1 MPELAAALTS
11 IEWGGAP
18 GSDWA
23 ICVLILAATLPF
35 RPWLPLRHGPLIHPW
50 LGSMVLLPLL
60 WCTDRLLPNGM
71 TMHVSSA
78 CLMTLMFGWPLAMWS
93 LVPVA
98 LASGWMGHGQL
109 PPRGEVVSH
118 LVWLGLLPGT
128 LGLIIGLAI
137 RRVLPNHVFVFIL
150 GRAFLG
156 SIAAVVMTGAL
167 SLAAGRK
174 PEVFGTL
181 EWMLG
186 YTLVAWGEGF
196 STGML
201 IAIFVAF
208 KPQWV
213 LTYSDA
219 RYLPG
224 RPERRP
230 TPQPPSSP
238 QDEDD

>member
-1 MPELAAALTS
+1 MPDLASAVAAIDLG
-11 IEWGGAP
+11 EAP
-18 GSDWA
+18 WLDWA
-23 ICVLILAATLPF
+23 LCGLILLATLPF

-71 TMHVSSA
+71 SMHVSSA

-93 LVPVA
+93 LVPAA
-98 LASGWMGHGQL
+98 LIAGWLGHGH
-109 PPRGEVVSH
+109 PPPLGEVASH
-118 LVWLGLLPGT
+118 LAWLGLVPGT
-128 LGLIIGLAI
+128 LGLLIGLAI
-137 RRVLPNHVFVFIL
+137 RRLLPHHIFVFIL

-156 SIAAVVMTGAL
+156 SIAAVILTGL
-167 SLAAGRK
+167 LAWLADRK
-174 PEVFGTL
+174 PEVFSTL

-196 STGML
+196 STGMMV
-201 IAIFVAF
+201 AIFVAF
-208 KPQWV
+208 KPEWV

-224 RPERRP
+224 RPS
-230 TPQPPSSP
+230 QVP
-238 QDEDD
+238 QDKPDPPGDG

>member
-1 MPELAAALTS
+1 MPDLAAAFAAIDLGT
-11 IEWGGAP
+11 AP
-18 GSDWA
+18 GGDWA
-23 ICVLILAATLPF
+23 LCALILTATLPF
-35 RPWLPLRHGPLIHPW
+35 QPWLPLRHGPLIHPW
-50 LGSMVLLPLL
+50 LGAMVLLPLL
-60 WCTDRLLPNGM
+60 WSTTHLLPNGM
-71 TMHVSSA
+71 SMHVSSA

-93 LVPVA
+93 LVPAA
-98 LASGWMGHGQL
+98 LASAWMGHGHF
-109 PPRGEVVSH
+109 PPLGEVVSH

-128 LGLIIGLAI
+128 LGLFIGLGI
-137 RRVLPNHVFVFIL
+137 RRLLPHHLFVFIL

-156 SIAAVVMTGAL
+156 SIAAVVLTGMLAL
-167 SLAAGRK
+167 LAGRK
-174 PEVFGTL
+174 PDVFGAL

-201 IAIFVAF
+201 IATFVAF

-224 RPERRP
+224 RPTRP
-230 TPQPPSSP
+230 EPPRSP
-238 QDEDD
+238 PRDED

>member
-1 MPELAAALTS
+1 MPDLATAIALIDLGTAPDSDWALCALILAAAL
-11 IEWGGAP
+11 
-18 GSDWA
+18 
-23 ICVLILAATLPF
+23 PF
-35 RPWLPLRHGPLIHPW
+35 QPWLPLRHGPLIHPW
-50 LGSMVLLPLL
+50 LGAMVLLPLL
-60 WCTDRLLPNGM
+60 WSTEHLLPNGM

-98 LASGWMGHGQL
+98 LASGWIGHGQ
-109 PPRGEVVSH
+109 PPPLGEVVSH
-118 LVWLGLLPGT
+118 LTWLGLVPGT
-128 LGLIIGLAI
+128 LGLFIGLAI
-137 RRVLPNHVFVFIL
+137 RRLLPHHVFVFIL

-156 SIAAVVMTGAL
+156 SIAAVVLTGAL
-167 SLAAGRK
+167 SLLAERK
-174 PEVFGTL
+174 PAVFSTL

-208 KPQWV
+208 KPEWV

-219 RYLPG
+219 RYLP
-224 RPERRP
+224 RRP
-230 TPQPPSSP
+230 PR
-238 QDEDD
+238 EDT

>member
-1 MPELAAALTS
+1 MPDLAASLAGMELGT
-11 IEWGGAP
+11 AP

-23 ICVLILAATLPF
+23 ICALILTAALPF
-35 RPWLPLRHGPLIHPW
+35 HPWLPLRHGPLIHPW

-60 WCTDRLLPNGM
+60 WGTDHLLPNGM
-71 TMHVSSA
+71 SMHVSSA

-93 LVPVA
+93 LLPAA
-98 LASGWMGHGQL
+98 LMAGWMGHGHF
-109 PPRGEVVSH
+109 PPLGEVVSH
-118 LVWLGLLPGT
+118 LTWLGLVPGT
-128 LGLIIGLAI
+128 LGLFIGLAI
-137 RRVLPNHVFVFIL
+137 RRLLPRHVFVFIL
-150 GRAFLG
+150 GQAFLG
-156 SIAAVVMTGAL
+156 SIIAVVLTGAL
-167 SLAAGRK
+167 ALLAGRK
-174 PEVFGTL
+174 PDVFATL

-213 LTYSDA
+213 LTYSDE

-224 RPERRP
+224 RPDQSGRSTR
-230 TPQPPSSP
+230 PPSSFG
-238 QDEDD
+238 DEG